1 MLRHIRTMRATLNT
15 GPDMSL
21 MQNRFISLLFTML
34 YLAFASALQAAPLP
48 VPKAPST
55 GAKAFIIQDFNSG
68 RILAEN
74 KSGESVEPASI
85 TKLMTA
91 YVIFNELASG
101 NIALNDMVTIS
112 EKAWR
117 TPGSRMFVEVDTQ
130 VSVEDLLQGIIIQS
144 GNDAT
149 VAMAEHIAGSED
161 TFAAMM
167 NRDAEELGLTGSHF
181 VNSTG
186 LPDPEHYMTAADIAR
201 LASLVITRHPEYYKW
216 YSQKEFTYNEI
227 TQYNRN
233 KLLWRNENVDGVKTG
248 HTESAG
254 YCRGTSVKKD
264 CMRLIT
270 VVLGTDSANARVD
283 SSQALLNYGFR
294 FFETHKLYEPG
305 TPLTST
311 RIWKGNVESVSLG
324 LDTALHVTIPRGQY
338 DSLDASMSINNQ
350 IIAPV
355 PAGTAL
361 GTVQVKLGDTI
372 IAEQELVSLSTVD
385 EGSFWQRISD
395 EALLYFE

>member
-1 MLRHIRTMRATLNT
+1 MRK
-15 GPDMSL
+15 
-21 MQNRFISLLFTML
+21 ILFTL
-34 YLAFASALQAAPLP
+34 VILTYSSLFSGAARTADLP
-48 VPKAPST
+48 IPKAPST
-55 GAKAFIIQDFNSG
+55 GAKSFVIQDFHSG
-68 RILAEN
+68 RIIAEEN
-74 KSGESVEPASI
+74 ADTPVEPASI
-85 TKLMTA
+85 TKMMTA
-91 YVIFNELASG
+91 HIVFNELASG
-101 NIALNDMVTIS
+101 NLALSDMVTIS

-186 LPDPEHYMTAADIAR
+186 LPDPDHYMTAADIAR
-201 LASLVITRHPEYYKW
+201 LASLVIAKHPEYYKW

-254 YCRGTSVKKD
+254 YCLVTSAKKD
-264 CMRLIT
+264 GMRLIT
-270 VVLGTDSANARVD
+270 VVLGTESANARID

-305 TPLTST
+305 TQLTST

-324 LDTALHVTIPRGQY
+324 LDEALYVTIPRGQY

-355 PAGTAL
+355 PTGTAL
-361 GTVQVKLGDTI
+361 GTVQVKLGDTVI
-372 IAEQELVSLSTVD
+372 SEQELVSLSSVD